1 MNAAWAGVMK
11 YYLSDTITPCP
22 TSPAPSRLTTR
33 RRPSGKYPF
42 TFLLVYFLKKKKKEI
57 FCASLL
63 LKMNLG
69 INLFWILGPSST
81 FRLFHSYKLVR
92 VQKSKWQ
99 VLMCLRLTR
108 LREWHAGPKAQTND
122 DYYVPVRVHQILE
135 GVIYVQIASV
145 L

>member
-1 MNAAWAGVMK
+1 
-11 YYLSDTITPCP
+11 
-22 TSPAPSRLTTR
+22 
-33 RRPSGKYPF
+33 
-42 TFLLVYFLKKKKKEI
+42 
-57 FCASLL
+57 
-63 LKMNLG
+63 MNLG
-69 INLFWILGPSST
+69 INFFWILGSSST